1 MNDPVHTKVVH
12 PAAQR
17 LTLPEERVEPLR
29 GVGRGGAGAHQHLV
43 RVGCLEKYFIIDK
56 NMASGFES
64 E

>member
-56 NMASGFES
+56 NI
-64 E
+64 